1 MHFFNSQVFP
11 DDHNKNHP
19 WANPLHA
26 ESLSD
31 LPPTVIGTAGFDPIR
46 DQGNAFA
53 NRLVESGNQVAHFC
67 FESLTHSYL
76 MFGRVSGA
84 AERACETLASE
95 LSKMLNSTD

>member
-11 DDHNKNHP
+11 DDHNKDHP
-19 WANPLHA
+19 WVNPLHA

-67 FESLTHSYL
+67 FEGLTHSYL

-95 LSKMLNSTD
+95 LSKMLNRTD

>member
-1 MHFFNSQVFP
+1 
-11 DDHNKNHP
+11 
-19 WANPLHA
+19 LHA

-95 LSKMLNSTD
+95 LSKMLNRTD